1 MSDPYRRTATNA
13 RTTASRNGPANG
25 SRRTASGSH
34 GSGDR
39 DYRTIAAA
47 ATSGRGV
54 SASVRGTDS
63 VRNRVTRMAAQW
75 DYPLLAILAI
85 LLASGLV
92 MVFSASMPRVGVD
105 YFLRQVAWVAL
116 GMLVLIVMAHLSYG
130 WLQHMAIPIMIVA
143 LIGLAA
149 VLIFGDDRFGARR
162 TFFGSIQPSEFAKLA
177 VVIYVSAWV
186 VSKGR
191 GLADVRGGLIP
202 FAILMGLVASLIV
215 LEPNFSTAIVI
226 LISGTAI
233 FFVGGADVKQLLIVG
248 FIALLMFGLLL
259 WRSPHAFG
267 RIEAWVNMLS
277 DPSMAPENVR
287 RALELMRQPTGL
299 VPDSATWAK
308 KFSVAA
314 LWSDYLFANI
324 GADLG
329 LIGQLAV
336 VALFAALGYR
346 CLGIAL
352 HAPDRFS
359 GLVAIG
365 IATWVL
371 TQAVVHIGTSLAL
384 IPATGQP
391 LPFMSYGGS
400 AMVASMAGIGLL
412 LSIGH
417 GPSGKKT
424 TDANLTI
431 GGRDRRARVSDPGRG
446 ERTTDRKRKPED
458 RRRLH

>member
-1 MSDPYRRTATNA
+1 MSDPFRRTATNT
-13 RTTASRNGPANG
+13 RTTAPRNGSADGPRKPAPG
-25 SRRTASGSH
+25 SRGP
-34 GSGDR
+34 GDR
-39 DYRTIAAA
+39 DYQTITAT

-54 SASVRGTDS
+54 SAGGLGTDS
-63 VRNRVTRMAAQW
+63 VRNRVTRVAAHW

-85 LLASGLV
+85 LLAGGLV
-92 MVFSASMPRVGVD
+92 MVFSASIPQFGVD
-105 YFLRQVAWVAL
+105 YFLRQVAWVAV
-116 GMLVLIVMAHLSYG
+116 GTLVLIVMAHLPYG
-130 WLQHMAIPIMIVA
+130 LIERMAIPIMIVA
-143 LIGLAA
+143 LVGLAA
-149 VLIFGDDRFGARR
+149 VLLFSDDRFGARR

-177 VVIYVSAWV
+177 VAIYVSAWV
-186 VSKGR
+186 ASKGR
-191 GLADVRGGLIP
+191 GLSDVRGGLIP
-202 FAILMGLVASLIV
+202 FAILMGLIASLIV

-226 LISGTAI
+226 LVSGIAI
-233 FFVGGADVKQLLIVG
+233 FFVGGADVKQLLIVS
-248 FIALLMFGLLL
+248 FIGLLMFGLLL
-259 WRSPHAFG
+259 WKSPHAYG

-299 VPDSATWAK
+299 VPDSATWLR

-336 VALFAALGYR
+336 VVLFAALGYR

-359 GLVAIG
+359 GLAAIG
-365 IATWVL
+365 ITTWIL
-371 TQAVVHIGTSLAL
+371 TQAVIHIGTSLAL

-446 ERTTDRKRKPED
+446 ERTTDSKRKPED
-458 RRRLH
+458 RRRSH